1 MEKNWQIGRAR
12 HRAVVMPNVD
22 SFCHN
27 LVCNAKYLM
36 ISHKFF
42 DHTIERWRLQVD
54 LWSRKSLTLERSH
67 VLDAIDGRDP
77 PMAMVADSEHL
88 VVPTSTS
95 IQIIRLDD
103 FRVVRLL
110 LRNSVG
116 F

>member
-1 MEKNWQIGRAR
+1 
-12 HRAVVMPNVD
+12 
-22 SFCHN
+22 
-27 LVCNAKYLM
+27 M

-42 DHTIERWRLQVD
+42 DHTNERWRLQVD